1 MVKEKIRQFGSED
14 FRRTVSQLSFVNA
27 RKFKGEWRWDIE
39 LKKIDDAEVQKKLAG
54 FPEDDVQHWKN
65 LLRQQLLSAYKK
77 NLLPTR
83 LRFRQNL
90 QQTHLMPSSRRLPAS
105 SMTILQSIRS
115 SATSSTGIRVKM
127 DHFCSPCL
135 IIMTRIERYNC
146 TCHSAH

>member
-1 MVKEKIRQFGSED
+1 MVKEKILQFGSED

-65 LLRQQLLSAYKK
+65 LLKKLK

-135 IIMTRIERYNC
+135 IIMTRIERYNY